1 MNVRPMSTEEVI
13 ELVMSEVNRHFPIVH
28 VLRAGYPLCGFRL
41 DRPEAWPEGHKW
53 VSCLDVEVS
62 QKVTCEDCREVMKA
76 EQS

>member
-1 MNVRPMSTEEVI
+1 MTATQFTEAVDFIMEEI
-13 ELVMSEVNRHFPIVH
+13 NKRFPIVH

-41 DRPEAWPEGHKW
+41 DRPEGWPTEHRW

-62 QKVTCEDCREVMKA
+62 QKATCDDCREVMKA